1 MPVEAVEL
9 RGGHA
14 VEIALH
20 ELHGEKVAADVQV
33 ESPVAVAGV
42 VLDLGAGDVTVGVG
56 HLQERLEP
64 VEDAAFVA
72 RREFRLVFGDAEPVS
87 FGGDARA
94 GVQLQEERVPR
105 FPGRLLSVRG
115 GQCRGYPDQPFGPGG
130 EAFGGDFTAQGGE
143 VPFAEFG
150 PDGLRDELQ
159 GALRRGCA
167 QRGQHGDQGE

>member
-1 MPVEAVEL
+1 MPLSSPAVSSASCSAS
-9 RGGHA
+9 R
-14 VEIALH
+14 
-20 ELHGEKVAADVQV
+20 
-33 ESPVAVAGV
+33 SRWW
-42 VLDLGAGDVTVGVG
+42 GAG
-56 HLQERLEP
+56 
-64 VEDAAFVA
+64 A
-72 RREFRLVFGDAEPVS
+72 PVS
-87 FGGDARA
+87 FGGDARP

-105 FPGRLLSVRG
+105 FPGRLLSGRG

-130 EAFGGDFTAQGGE
+130 EAFGGDFTARGGE

>member
-1 MPVEAVEL
+1 MEAVEL

-115 GQCRGYPDQPFGPGG
+115 G
-130 EAFGGDFTAQGGE
+130 DFTARGGE

>member
-1 MPVEAVEL
+1 MPLSSPAVSSASCSAT
-9 RGGHA
+9 RSRYPSA
-14 VEIALH
+14 
-20 ELHGEKVAADVQV
+20 
-33 ESPVAVAGV
+33 
-42 VLDLGAGDVTVGVG
+42 
-56 HLQERLEP
+56 
-64 VEDAAFVA
+64 
-72 RREFRLVFGDAEPVS
+72 
-87 FGGDARA
+87 GDARA

-130 EAFGGDFTAQGGE
+130 EAFGGDFTARGGE